1 MKKIYSLVAVLA
13 VAFSANA
20 QTSVTV
26 QFSTL
31 GLTDQADN
39 PSGVIDS
46 NISFTTA
53 QNSGSTPTRYFTN
66 GGAIRMYPGAGNG
79 GSITFTLAEGVTVTD
94 FSATATATYAQP
106 ATYSINGGAEIATTA
121 TNDVYTLTGL
131 NATNSF
137 EFTNANTNATGG
149 ANQLRLT
156 SVSFTYT
163 IASESVAELTPSVTS
178 LTGLNYTENNGPS
191 EVQTFNISGTNVSD
205 SAVLINASENFEVS
219 SDNDFFGFL
228 ASLTPYDGTS
238 TPVYVRL
245 AAGLPAGTY
254 NGELVITGGGI
265 TTPITIPVSGEVETT
280 ASIVENNI
288 EGLKV
293 YPNPASDLVNI
304 VSNEIGTKEVV
315 IFNMLGK
322 KVLETSTEET
332 VNVSTLTSG
341 VYIMNITQ
349 DGKNASRKLVI
360 K

>member
-13 VAFSANA
+13 ATFAANA

-31 GLTDQADN
+31 GLVNEADN
-39 PSGVIDS
+39 PSGIIDS

-53 QNSGSTPTRYFTN
+53 QNNGSTPTRYFTN

-79 GSITFTLAEGVTVTD
+79 GSITFTLAQGVTVTG

-121 TNDVYTLTGL
+121 TENVYTLTGL

-137 EFTNANTNATGG
+137 EFTNANTNSTGG

-163 IASESVAELTPSVTS
+163 TASENVAVLTPSVTS

-191 EVQTFNISGTNVSD
+191 EVQTFNISGTNVNNSD
-205 SAVLINASENFEVS
+205 VLINASTNYEVS
-219 SDNDFFGFL
+219 SDNTTFGSV
-228 ASLTPYDGTS
+228 ATLTAFNGTS

-245 AAGLPAGTY
+245 AAGLAAETY
-254 NGELVITGGGI
+254 NGELAITGGGI
-265 TTPITIPVSGEVETT
+265 TTPITIPVSGEVTAT

-293 YPNPASDLVNI
+293 YPNPATDLVNI
-304 VSNEIGTKEVV
+304 VSNEIGTKTVA
-315 IFNMLGK
+315 IYDMLGK